1 MHFRRQK
8 FVGKVRF
15 GYFDAVSADKVV
27 VATEN
32 NVLAAL
38 SSKTGDILWRRVLES
53 ENRGDIKFLHVNQ
66 NTKYVAS
73 QTGSSGNPF
82 EVITV
87 TGHNPALVRGWDLMN
102 GNLAWEWSLVPTNPE
117 NSDNSLWF
125 FKDTNIYHVLP
136 VWNSHIEL
144 TEYQANTGYQTKPT
158 TTKITASWITADQCV
173 LTMNYFA
180 CTSKDQLLVLDLL
193 AIKSSVQTKTL
204 ESTDAK
210 IKNINGQGG
219 FVQVGRQVISMT
231 DLSVVMEDK
240 SNSDLYMDA
249 NVIQVAQAKKVVK

>member
-1 MHFRRQK
+1 M
-8 FVGKVRF
+8 
-15 GYFDAVSADKVV
+15 
-27 VATEN
+27 
-32 NVLAAL
+32 

-73 QTGSSGNPF
+73 QTGSNGNPF

-144 TEYQANTGYQTKPT
+144 TEYQANTGYQTKST

-204 ESTDAK
+204 DSADAK
-210 IKNINGQGG
+210 IKNINGQEG
-219 FVQVGRQVISMT
+219 FVQVGRQVISMA
-231 DLSVVMEDK
+231 DLSVVLEDK

-249 NVIQVAQAKKVVK
+249 NVIQVAQAKKVFTYSTGIMFYSIHLIVFLFRVSKSPQSIQQVVIWN